1 MGEITYREYE
11 YECQA
16 RKHNFYLIVI
26 CNEHTNSLGG
36 GRWLLMAANS
46 VRIPSRLPTANVSTF
61 RRVAIMPI
69 KLCRGFVFFL
79 QVFAFRYSHHHRCAS
94 CAVIWIA
101 SVFRVNGSV
110 RFVRTDDSAPSPRVC
125 VCVHFP
131 LTDGGHA
138 HNHSCTTVT
147 WLLVLT
153 SPLFSLFEITHEYDY
168 IIRIANC

>member
-125 VCVHFP
+125 VCAFSTNGWRSRTQSFLH
-131 LTDGGHA
+131 DCH
-138 HNHSCTTVT
+138 VT
-147 WLLVLT
+147 ARFNFSTFLVIRNYTWIWL
-153 SPLFSLFEITHEYDY
+153 HH
-168 IIRIANC
+168 